1 MKKVFIHAYVA
12 GNLGDDLF
20 LKVLCQRFPRIQFR
34 LYAGEDY
41 RERLSELKNL
51 KIYCPTDERTHRWDT
66 FLQKVFHKENGFW
79 KLLIK
84 TSDAVVH
91 IGGSIF
97 TQHSDQWIDFYKMDA
112 LLLHMSKKL
121 FLIGANFGPYSDE
134 AYYDHYHDL
143 FKNYAGI
150 CFRDAYSYRLFSD
163 LPNTAYAPDV
173 IYNYKNPA
181 ILPAANKSVVI
192 SVIYLNDRTGD
203 QGLSSYCESYYTFI
217 KNCAEYFLK
226 KNYQIH
232 FLSFCAFQND
242 TGAYEEIRG
251 RMAEEYRDSV
261 DMITYDRDTDSCVQA
276 IAESEYVIGTRFHS
290 IILGWLYGKK
300 VLPISYDT
308 KTTHILA
315 DQNIPLSV
323 QIQDLDSISYE
334 NILKE
339 LESSV
344 PVDISYELEHA
355 DKQFSFFEETFIHS

>member
-1 MKKVFIHAYVA
+1 M
-12 GNLGDDLF
+12 
-20 LKVLCQRFPRIQFR
+20 
-34 LYAGEDY
+34 
-41 RERLSELKNL
+41 
-51 KIYCPTDERTHRWDT
+51 
-66 FLQKVFHKENGFW
+66 
-79 KLLIK
+79 
-84 TSDAVVH
+84 
-91 IGGSIF
+91 
-97 TQHSDQWIDFYKMDA
+97 
-112 LLLHMSKKL
+112 
-121 FLIGANFGPYSDE
+121 
-134 AYYDHYHDL
+134 
-143 FKNYAGI
+143 
-150 CFRDAYSYRLFSD
+150 
-163 LPNTAYAPDV
+163 
-173 IYNYKNPA
+173 
-181 ILPAANKSVVI
+181 VI

-261 DMITYDRDTDSCVQA
+261 DMITYDRDTDTCVQA